1 MNRQQYELT
10 KYKATI
16 SRADKKTAAFDPG
29 RALRPCGQTAMH
41 TEQDMEQVLT
51 EAQAEK
57 ILEAIKT
64 EAIQDEIAY
73 EMARP
78 RISPELDLFDLQNGL
93 GW

>member
-1 MNRQQYELT
+1 
-10 KYKATI
+10 
-16 SRADKKTAAFDPG
+16 
-29 RALRPCGQTAMH
+29 MH

-93 GW
+93 GGEIGSQTGSQRCSYLTICDYLKGWEPIEAIAI

>member
-1 MNRQQYELT
+1 MIPTCSECGNRVFE
-10 KYKATI
+10 I
-16 SRADKKTAAFDPG
+16 CVS
-29 RALRPCGQTAMH
+29 CGQTAMH